1 MTTRPEQRS
10 SGRFDTRCISW
21 HRYGG
26 APRFG
31 SAHFRLAA
39 HTLQR
44 TTFSFP
50 DSVFDPEHFGTTD
63 AFALADLADAAGHDV
78 LDDYV
83 EAQVHGVIDLAGD
96 VEAVVLDPCYRGT
109 PVEVLRAHP
118 GYRGPEFVALGES
131 LAVDGVLTP
140 RLLGDASCAGSH
152 DEQALKRVW
161 HYLARF
167 GLQPEP
173 IEDVST

>member
-109 PVEVLRAHP
+109 PVEEDARGWGPSRSRSKTYRSDLSTRGSRVTRP
-118 GYRGPEFVALGES
+118 GSPSSRC
-131 LAVDGVLTP
+131 
-140 RLLGDASCAGSH
+140 R
-152 DEQALKRVW
+152 R
-161 HYLARF
+161 
-167 GLQPEP
+167 
-173 IEDVST
+173 

>member
-1 MTTRPEQRS
+1 
-10 SGRFDTRCISW
+10 
-21 HRYGG
+21 
-26 APRFG
+26 
-31 SAHFRLAA
+31 
-39 HTLQR
+39 
-44 TTFSFP
+44 
-50 DSVFDPEHFGTTD
+50 
-63 AFALADLADAAGHDV
+63 V

-109 PVEVLRAHP
+109 PVEEDARRLGAEVEWHPGYRLPVEVLRAHP